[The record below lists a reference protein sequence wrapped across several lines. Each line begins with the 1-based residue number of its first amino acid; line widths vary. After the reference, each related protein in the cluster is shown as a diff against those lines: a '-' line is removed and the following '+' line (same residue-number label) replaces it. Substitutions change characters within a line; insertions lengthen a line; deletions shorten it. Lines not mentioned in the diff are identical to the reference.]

1 MAEKQDTFQLS
12 TDLTAK
18 IPSTEIK
25 KTGILTNPPER
36 VVSRR
41 GQAIC
46 LEEGLFEIRWMI
58 GEIFKDL
65 FLFGIARKIVKT
77 ISSPSSGGVAFQTK
91 EI

>member
-36 VVSRR
+36 VISRR
-41 GQAIC
+41 GQTVGP
-46 LEEGLFEIRWMI
+46 EEGFFEIRWMI
-58 GEIFKDL
+58 GEVFKDL
-65 FLFGIARKIVKT
+65 LLFGIARKIVKS
-77 ISSPSSGGVAFQTK
+77 ISSPSSGGVAFHAK